1 MSGRRKINASRL
13 AADWINPAVDG
24 VGLFFTRGEGLLS
37 RIICAVT
44 KSRWSHVGIYFH
56 LAEGGAIYYEALAG
70 RGVCGPLPISKL
82 NNWLQKHP
90 ARALRMLDL
99 PALPRDVLKTKH
111 TIARTYVGTVT
122 YGELQLL
129 ALFAWERWGRPVAA
143 SSSHVVCSEYAA
155 RVCAP
160 HFDLCDLEHPTPDH
174 VTPGSVFVR
183 AESLQDMIAIAC
195 EEAIGI

>member
-44 KSRWSHVGIYFH
+44 KSRWSHVGLYFH

-82 NNWLQKHP
+82 NTWLQAHP
-90 ARALRMLDL
+90 DRALRLYDL
-99 PALPRDVLKTKH
+99 PGLSSDVLKVKRA
-111 TIARTYVGTVT
+111 IASTYVGTVT

-129 ALFAWERWGRPVAA
+129 ALFAWERWGRPVAR
-143 SSSHVVCSEYAA
+143 STTRVVCCEFVA
-155 RVCAP
+155 RILAP
-160 HFDLCDLEHPTPDH
+160 EFNLCDPSHPTPDH
-174 VTPGSVFVR
+174 VTPGSVFRRVE
-183 AESLQDMIAIAC
+183 ALLLNSFVED
-195 EEAIGI
+195 EEVLGI